1 MTQTANQPLL
11 TITELERL
19 QRQTLQFQAR
29 RRRPVASRF
38 AGPVLSLFRG
48 RGMELEDLRA
58 YQAGDDVRHM
68 EWRATARSGR
78 AITKV
83 FREERQRLV
92 YIVIDRGPTMAF
104 GTRREIK
111 AATAARAAAL
121 LAFSALA
128 RQERVAGLVL
138 NGDQEQNFPATR
150 SLDGALRLLRAAI
163 APMATATSSGM
174 ALTSLERLD
183 RAVERGSS
191 IYLISDFHD
200 FDERQQPVLRHLS
213 ERSDLTAIQVI
224 DPAEEQ
230 LGQVGRM
237 RFRSPGGGL
246 YIVDTDDA
254 RLRERYAAVMA
265 ERHAAL
271 KQALHGAG
279 VALMRVRTDDDTLSQ
294 LDQAL

>member
-1 MTQTANQPLL
+1 
-11 TITELERL
+11 
-19 QRQTLQFQAR
+19 
-29 RRRPVASRF
+29 
-38 AGPVLSLFRG
+38 
-48 RGMELEDLRA
+48 
-58 YQAGDDVRHM
+58 
-68 EWRATARSGR
+68 
-78 AITKV
+78 
-83 FREERQRLV
+83 
-92 YIVIDRGPTMAF
+92 
-104 GTRREIK
+104 
-111 AATAARAAAL
+111 
-121 LAFSALA
+121 
-128 RQERVAGLVL
+128 
-138 NGDQEQNFPATR
+138 
-150 SLDGALRLLRAAI
+150 LLRAAI

-213 ERSDLTAIQVI
+213 ERCELTAIQVV

-254 RLRERYAAVMA
+254 RLRRRYATVMA

-279 VALMRVRTDDDTLSQ
+279 VALVRIHTDDDTLSQ
-294 LDQAL
+294 LDQML